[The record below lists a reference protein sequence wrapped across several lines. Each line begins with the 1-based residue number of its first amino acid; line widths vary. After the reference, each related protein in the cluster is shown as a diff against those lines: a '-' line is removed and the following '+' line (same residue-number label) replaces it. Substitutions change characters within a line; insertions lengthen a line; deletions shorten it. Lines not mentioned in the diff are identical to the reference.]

1 MPTYTYVAE
10 DDAGAVFTGT
20 IDGQSKAAVREDL
33 RKMQYHATHLAEEK
47 PSSLNRWQ
55 GRVRR
60 GDVCLFAREL
70 AVMYRTGF
78 PLAKALSVIGEQTES
93 AGLRKVV
100 EGVQAQIEAGSSLH
114 VALGRYPR
122 VFSEF
127 FLSMIEAGEAGGALD
142 VLLERLADHLEKQAE
157 LKHKVVSAFA
167 YPTVVVILGCLVTA
181 FLVTVVVPV
190 FATAYAKI
198 RAGARLPAPT
208 LALIAISN
216 FARSYGWAVLAGLA
230 AAGLAWPKLRRM
242 PAVARVLDAIKMT
255 APLFGALNRKIAVSR
270 FVRTL
275 AVMWGNGV
283 PLLHSLLIAERVAGS
298 RLTAAA
304 AEAIRASVSAG
315 GPVSTPMRSHP
326 VFPPMV
332 VHMAATGEAS
342 GTVPEML
349 EKSADFL
356 DRDIDRIIKRL
367 IVLLEPLVTV
377 GLAVGV
383 GFILLALYL
392 PMFDMLKLAK

>member
-1 MPTYTYVAE
+1 MHTYTYVAR
-10 DDAGAVFTGT
+10 DDAGNVFTGT
-20 IDGQSKAAVREDL
+20 IEGPSKETVRENL
-33 RKMQYHATHLAEEK
+33 RKMQYHPTHIAEDR
-47 PSSLNRWQ
+47 SSLLGRWRS
-55 GRVRR
+55 GVRR
-60 GDVCLFAREL
+60 SDLSFFARQL
-70 AVMYRTGF
+70 ATMYHAGF
-78 PLAKALSVIGEQTES
+78 SLAKALAVIEEETER
-93 AGLRKVV
+93 AGLREIVGGLR
-100 EGVQAQIEAGSSLH
+100 EQIEGGSSLRE
-114 VALGRYPR
+114 ALGRYPK

-127 FLSMIEAGEAGGALD
+127 FVSMVEAGEAGGALD
-142 VLLERLADHLEKQAE
+142 VVLERLTDHLEKQAE
-157 LKHKVVSAFA
+157 LRHKVVSAFI
-167 YPTVVVILGCLVTA
+167 YPVLVIVLGCIVTA

-190 FATAYAKI
+190 FAMAYAKM

-230 AAGLAWPKLRRM
+230 ALGLAWPKVRRVR
-242 PAVARVLDAIKMT
+242 AVERALDATKMN
-255 APLFGALNRKIAVSR
+255 APLFGPLNRKVAVSR

-275 AVMWGNGV
+275 AVMSGNGV
-283 PLLHSLLIAERVAGS
+283 PLLQSLRVAERVGRS
-298 RLTAAA
+298 RPVSAA
-304 AEAIRASVSAG
+304 AEAIQASVTAG
-315 GPVSTPMRSHP
+315 GSVSEPMRSHP

-342 GTVPEML
+342 GTMPELL
-349 EKSADFL
+349 EKTADYL
-356 DRDIDRIIKRL
+356 DRDIDRVIKRL